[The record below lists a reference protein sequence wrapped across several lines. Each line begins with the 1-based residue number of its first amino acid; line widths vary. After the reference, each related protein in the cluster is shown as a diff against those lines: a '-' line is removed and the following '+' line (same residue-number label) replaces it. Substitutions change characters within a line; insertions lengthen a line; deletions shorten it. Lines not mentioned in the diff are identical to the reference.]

1 MSRIGRK
8 PIVIPTGVNIDIVDN
23 FVKVN
28 GPKGEL
34 SRQIR
39 AEMQIERVGDELIVT
54 RPNDNKL
61 NRSLHGLSRTL
72 IANMVDGVTKGFTK
86 TLIIEGVGYRAAK
99 AGNNLNLTLGFSHP
113 LIVAPPQGVPVEVPE
128 QRTIVISGINKENV
142 GAFAAKVRGYRE
154 PEPYKGKGVR
164 YENEVVRRKAGKAGA
179 KGKK

>member
-8 PIVIPTGVNIDIVDN
+8 PITIPEGVTIDIVDN
-23 FVKVN
+23 FVKVR

-34 SRQIR
+34 GRQIST
-39 AEMQIERVGDELIVT
+39 EMIIEREGAELIVK
-54 RPNDNKL
+54 RPSDEKTH
-61 NRSLHGLSRTL
+61 RSLHGLSRTL
-72 IANMVDGVTKGFTK
+72 ISNMVEGVTKGFSK
-86 TLIIEGVGYRAAK
+86 TLVIEGTGYRAAK

-113 LIVAPPQGVPVEVPE
+113 LIVEPPQGVSVEVPE
-128 QRTIVISGINKENV
+128 QRKIIVNGINKEDV

-164 YENEVVRRKAGKAGA
+164 YEGEKVRRKAGKAGA